1 MAYEN
6 QNQII
11 QEITGNSK
19 EDCTNKLF
27 KMYNYDYKIMNVYT
41 DFRQG
46 GLFGLKKKP
55 VTVVKYIVNHAQSYN
70 PDSVITSYAEE
81 KRKEEA
87 EKLDKNKEALL
98 QVLKQSQASNSQFN
112 QFTKALEDFKTEMSQ
127 KIENISVT
135 ADSKPESLRKI
146 ENLLEANEFSFS
158 YINMIEQKLKA
169 ELLAQDLE
177 DFELVE
183 RRTVDL
189 IGDSIKIHKE
199 GHSRPP
205 KTYLLIGPTGVG
217 KTTTL
222 VKLAAQFYKTF
233 TEEHDGQKP
242 AICFIDTDNMRVGAK
257 EQLER
262 WGKYMNDSPVYKANK
277 AEDFKEIY
285 ENVKDKMDAVFIDT
299 SGFSPN
305 DATHIAK
312 MKVFLEV
319 PGFTPDI
326 YLTMMASTKT
336 NDLLNIM
343 RNYEPF
349 GYKAIIITKCDESEQ
364 YGNIISAMN
373 EKNKEVA
380 YITYGQVAAKDIAR
394 ANVIDFLIRLKDF
407 KVDRVHVENKFGE

>member
-1 MAYEN
+1 MAYDN
-6 QNQII
+6 QNQIV
-11 QEITGNSK
+11 QEITGSSK

-27 KMYNYDYKIMNVYT
+27 KMYNYDYKILHIYT
-41 DFRQG
+41 DFRQTG
-46 GLFGLKKKP
+46 FFHLKKKP
-55 VTVVKYIVNHAQSYN
+55 VTVVKYTVNHAHSYN

-81 KRKEEA
+81 KKKEE
-87 EKLDKNKEALL
+87 DNFVKNQKALL
-98 QVLKQSQASNSQFN
+98 QILQQNQSSNSQVT
-112 QFTKALEDFKTEMSQ
+112 QITKALEDLKKEVTQ
-127 KIENISVT
+127 KIENISVSS
-135 ADSKPESLRKI
+135 DSKPESLRKI
-146 ENLLEANEFSFS
+146 ESILEANEFSFS

-183 RRTVDL
+183 RRTVDF
-189 IGDSIKIHKE
+189 IGDSIKIYKE
-199 GHSRPP
+199 SHSRPP

-222 VKLAAQFYKTF
+222 VKLAAQFYKSF

-242 AICFIDTDNMRVGAK
+242 KICFIDTDNMRVGAK

-277 AEDFKEIY
+277 PEDFKEIF
-285 ENVKDKMDAVFIDT
+285 ENVKESMDAVFIDT

-312 MKVFLEV
+312 MKVFLEA

-349 GYKAIIITKCDESEQ
+349 GYKSVIITKCDESEQ
-364 YGNIISAMN
+364 YGNIISALN
-373 EKNKEVA
+373 EKNKTVA
-380 YITYGQVAAKDIAR
+380 YITYGQVAAKDISK